1 MVAMTHRPLRK
12 SQLIAF
18 DHAAAGH
25 EGILSDVSGEVLAK
39 PCKQAEIDFYEST
52 TAHPDFAYYIP
63 VHCGTLSLGQS
74 RDIPEAAAVLPSS
87 LNADHDAAK
96 DHLESATATGVLEPW
111 VPSNGGKLN
120 TDCAIVLENVAA
132 GLRKPN
138 ILDVKL
144 GARLWADDA
153 PPAKRQKLDD
163 MSQITTSKP
172 LGFRIA
178 GMKTWMGVKAAGLS
192 HVSPDGY
199 KIYDRKYGR
208 SLTPETVREGFE
220 NYFFI
225 ESAGI
230 TKKFARR
237 LIKRFL
243 GALRGLQEVLEKE
256 ESRMYSA
263 SLLFVYEGDGAGL
276 QADFETEKQ
285 VLDLE
290 TEHQLLAL
298 ATPPDGA
305 LPNASPDRTVLET
318 EANIEDEDYDD
329 DDDDEGVGNLP
340 KIQALKMIDFAHA
353 SWTPGMGPDENVLHG
368 IRNVISIL
376 EDLLT

>member
-25 EGILSDVSGEVLAK
+25 DGILSDVSGDILAK

-63 VHCGTLSLGQS
+63 IHCGTLSLGQNH
-74 RDIPEAAAVLPSS
+74 DVPEPTVVFPSS
-87 LNADHDAAK
+87 LNAHASDTTNHLQTTTVADAPQ
-96 DHLESATATGVLEPW
+96 PW
-111 VPSNGGKLN
+111 VPSNGGKLS
-120 TDCAIVLENVAA
+120 TDSAIVLENVAA

-163 MSQITTSKP
+163 VSNATTSKP

-178 GMKTWMGVKAAGLS
+178 GMKTWMGAKAVGYSPGGL
-192 HVSPDGY
+192 DGY
-199 KIYDRKYGR
+199 KIYGREYGR
-208 SLTPETVREGFE
+208 TLTLETVREGFE

-225 ESAGI
+225 DSAGI

-237 LIKRFL
+237 VIKRFL
-243 GALRGLQEVLEKE
+243 GDLHGLQEVLEKK

-276 QADFETEKQ
+276 QEDFETEKQ
-285 VLDLE
+285 VLDFETEQQLLELE
-290 TEHQLLAL
+290 TAQHGVR
-298 ATPPDGA
+298 TNGY
-305 LPNASPDRTVLET
+305 PDRPALED
-318 EANIEDEDYDD
+318 EGVDIEDEDDD
-329 DDDDEGVGNLP
+329 DAEELP
-340 KIQALKMIDFAHA
+340 KIQAIKMIDFAHA
-353 SWTPGMGPDENVLHG
+353 AWTPGLGPDENVLHG
-368 IRNVISIL
+368 IRNVIKIL
-376 EDLLT
+376 EELLTR

>member
-1 MVAMTHRPLRK
+1 MVAMTHRALRK

-18 DHAAAGH
+18 DHVAAGH
-25 EGILSDVSGEVLAK
+25 DGILSDVSGEILAK
-39 PCKQAEIDFYEST
+39 PCQQDEIDFYEST
-52 TAHPDFAYYIP
+52 RTHPDFAYYIP
-63 VHCGTLSLGQS
+63 IHCGTLSLGQS
-74 RDIPEAAAVLPSS
+74 HDVPEAAAVFP
-87 LNADHDAAK
+87 
-96 DHLESATATGVLEPW
+96 SATAAAAPQPW
-111 VPSNGGKLN
+111 VPSNGGKIN

-153 PPAKRQKLDD
+153 PPAKRQKFDAL
-163 MSQITTSKP
+163 SEITTSKP

-178 GMKTWMGVKAAGLS
+178 GMKTWIGAKAAGLS
-192 HVSPDGY
+192 PGGPDGY
-199 KIYDRKYGR
+199 KVYDRHYGR
-208 SLTPETVREGFE
+208 ALTPETVREGFE

-225 ESAGI
+225 DSASI

-237 LIKRFL
+237 VIKRFL
-243 GALRGLQEVLEKE
+243 GDLRGLQEVLEKE

-290 TEHQLLAL
+290 TEQQLLEL
-298 ATPPDGA
+298 GTVQHGV
-305 LPNASPDRTVLET
+305 LSNGYRDRPVLED
-318 EANIEDEDYDD
+318 EGWSIEDEDE
-329 DDDDEGVGNLP
+329 DDDDEGVEELP
-340 KIQALKMIDFAHA
+340 KIQAVKMIDFAHA
-353 SWTPGMGPDENVLHG
+353 AWTPGLGPDENVLHG
-368 IRNVISIL
+368 IRNVIKIL
-376 EDLLT
+376 TELLTQ

>member
-1 MVAMTHRPLRK
+1 MVATTHRPLRK

-25 EGILSDVSGEVLAK
+25 DGILSDVSGEILAK

-52 TAHPDFAYYIP
+52 RTHPDFAYYIP
-63 VHCGTLSLGQS
+63 IHCGTLSLGQS
-74 RDIPEAAAVLPSS
+74 HDVPEAAAVFPSS
-87 LNADHDAAK
+87 LNAHSSTTTS
-96 DHLESATATGVLEPW
+96 HLQSATVAAAPQPW
-111 VPSNGGKLN
+111 VPSNGGKLS

-138 ILDVKL
+138 VLDVKL

-163 MSQITTSKP
+163 ISSITTSKP

-178 GMKTWMGVKAAGLS
+178 GMKTWMGAKAAGLS
-192 HVSPDGY
+192 QGGLDGY
-199 KIYDRKYGR
+199 KIYDRNYGR
-208 SLTPETVREGFE
+208 ALTPETVREGFE

-225 ESAGI
+225 DSAGI
-230 TKKFARR
+230 TRKFARR
-237 LIKRFL
+237 VIKRFL
-243 GALRGLQEVLEKE
+243 GDLRGLQEVLEKE

-290 TEHQLLAL
+290 TEQQLLEL
-298 ATPPDGA
+298 ETTQHGVRS
-305 LPNASPDRTVLET
+305 NGFPDRPVLED
-318 EANIEDEDYDD
+318 EAVGIE
-329 DDDDEGVGNLP
+329 DDDEDSEDGEELP
-340 KIQALKMIDFAHA
+340 KIQAIKMIDFAHA
-353 SWTPGMGPDENVLHG
+353 AWTPGLGPDENVLHG
-368 IRNVISIL
+368 IRNVIKIL
-376 EDLLT
+376 EELLTQ